1 MKIPR
6 FGRRTVFAIAFAAL
20 AAAGLAFGFRAPAP
34 LVDTA
39 EVVRGPFRVVFE
51 EEGRTRV
58 KDLYEVSAPIAGRLR
73 RVQLEPGDR
82 VVPGDPLFTI
92 EPLVAAPLDARALA
106 QAQASLERAEAA
118 LNEAVT
124 RRQAEE
130 ARAELAAAELARIRP
145 LAADGHASKSA
156 LDRARTEADGAAAT
170 LRSARFAVEVAR
182 HERDVAR
189 AAFTSGRSG
198 AAQAIRVTSPVEA
211 TVLKR
216 LRQSEGAVASGTP
229 VLTLGDLDSLEVEVD
244 VLSPDAV
251 RLSPGTPVELERW
264 GGDGI
269 LPGRVRR
276 IEPAGFTKVSALGVE
291 EQRVWVIVEL
301 DGARE
306 AWRRLGDAYR
316 VEARFVVWQGDDVLQ
331 VPAAALFREGERWGV
346 YVLEG
351 GRARYRA
358 VTPGRRSGLLA
369 QIAEGLTAG
378 EQVLLHPG
386 QEIADGVRVRPRRH
400 AAGAAGG

>member
-6 FGRRTVFAIAFAAL
+6 FGRRTVLTIALAAL
-20 AAAGLAFGFRAPAP
+20 AAAGLAFGFRTPAP

-39 EVVRGPFRVVFE
+39 EVVRGPFRVFFE

-73 RVQLEPGDR
+73 RVQLEPGDQIA
-82 VVPGDPLFTI
+82 PGDLLFTI

-118 LNEAVT
+118 LNEAGT

-130 ARAELAAAELARIRP
+130 ARAGLATAELARIRP
-145 LAADGHASKSA
+145 LAADGHVSKSA
-156 LDRARTEADGAAAT
+156 LDRARTEADGAAAA

-198 AAQAIRVTSPVEA
+198 AAQAIRVTSPIEA

-216 LRQSEGAVASGTP
+216 LRQSEGTVASGTT

-264 GGDGI
+264 GGDGV

-369 QIAEGLTAG
+369 EVAEGLAAG

-386 QEIADGVRVRPRRH
+386 QEIADDVRVRPRRH
-400 AAGAAGG
+400 AAGS

>member
-1 MKIPR
+1 MNIPR
-6 FGRRTVFAIAFAAL
+6 FGRRTVLTIALAAL
-20 AAAGLAFGFRAPAP
+20 AAAGLAFAFRAPAP

-73 RVQLEPGDR
+73 RVQLEPGDQ
-82 VVPGDPLFTI
+82 VAPGDLLFTI

-106 QAQASLERAEAA
+106 QARASLERAEAA
-118 LNEAVT
+118 LNEAGT

-130 ARAELAAAELARIRP
+130 ARAGLAAAELARIRP
-145 LAADGHASKSA
+145 LAADGHVSKSA
-156 LDRARTEADGAAAT
+156 LDRARTEADGAAAA

-216 LRQSEGAVASGTP
+216 LRQSEGTVASGMP

-264 GGDGI
+264 GGDGV

-351 GRARYRA
+351 GRARYRP

-369 QIAEGLTAG
+369 EVAEGLAAG

-386 QEIADGVRVRPRRH
+386 QEVADGVRVRPRRR